1 MRGVLADL
9 SRKLKTL
16 KQQKKLQLPGARL
29 PESKEEKMENERTK
43 ESVAEMLREVERVPE
58 RIPEES
64 GAKGKKSGADV
75 GKAPEAE
82 EKTEAAIQA
91 EIVKG
96 LRHIGFFC
104 YSTPNEQT
112 AKNAVHTAHLKAM
125 GLYPGMADLTV
136 WLGGGMVAY
145 LEVKKPGGK
154 LSKAQEHFQEWCRA
168 TGYSYYVVHSL
179 KEAKKA
185 LAVALGKAAFFL
197 NHGADSEN

>member
-1 MRGVLADL
+1 
-9 SRKLKTL
+9 
-16 KQQKKLQLPGARL
+16 
-29 PESKEEKMENERTK
+29 MENERTK
-43 ESVAEMLREVERVPE
+43 ESVAEMLREAERVPE
-58 RIPEES
+58 KIPEES
-64 GAKGKKSGADV
+64 GAEGKKAGADGEKTGADV

-82 EKTEAAIQA
+82 DKTEAAIQA

-136 WLGGGMVAY
+136 WVGIGRVAY

-154 LSKAQEHFQEWCRA
+154 LSEAQ
-168 TGYSYYVVHSL
+168 
-179 KEAKKA
+179 
-185 LAVALGKAAFFL
+185 AFFMKIDD
-197 NHGADSEN
+197 ADSENET